1 MTAQSVDNLRTRAL
15 QVMNETAGFANDAPR
30 VGSLLRDMIDSGV
43 LGSVH
48 SITAAGASPTA
59 SAATNRLAIQTALDL
74 GGTVLFPG
82 GPGTVYDFDAQLRV
96 TQSNTVLWAPGGAKI
111 RPSVAIPILIAVGNV
126 DTQIITTEG
135 NTLASNA
142 AAGDL
147 SVALSAGKGAN
158 FTAGEF
164 ALILCDTII
173 PDHDAAVV
181 VQTCEII
188 NVYSV
193 ATDTLNLNRPLRYP
207 YTTAANAKI
216 YRVSWI
222 EGFGAYGLGIDGN
235 NQIAC
240 AIGLCLSCCLK
251 PEMKNLHFEDLQQR
265 GIRMQ
270 YNLEA
275 VIDSYFQSNGRSAL
289 FQGAPSNLN
298 AYAISEGGACEGLRA
313 TNLQIDRCRHGYTT
327 SGVVGNNGASS
338 PLNTPGF
345 GVPTGSII
353 SGDHVMAKGAGWD
366 THETGVD
373 ITFQD
378 CRTLG
383 SLGIGF
389 QDRCVRTKWVNCFAR
404 DTVGAAIQLGSDA
417 QKAELVNFRYE
428 RTNLGTD
435 EASGTDWTKK
445 SEISDNSVNPNLG
458 DGPPNILDNSSFE
471 IWERNTSFTAT
482 GGTANRWK
490 LTLGAGAAATLSR
503 GTLAETR
510 PDRGRYF
517 LRFNRTTT
525 GSGASRITQY
535 IDGVRSCAGK
545 RVTVSFDMR
554 DNLGGSDVNVFINQ
568 YFGTGGSPSG
578 DVTTAA
584 VVRTVDGAWR
594 RYNLHIDIP
603 LLTGKTIGSNEDS
616 HIQLA
621 IEFPTAAG
629 IALWDIDNVDMKVC
643 PVATNYVMRSP
654 ADEKR
659 ACALW
664 YEKSYNDGQN
674 PGSASTGG
682 RAQIAAYQSGLTDAK
697 IANLYTRTVHM
708 SRKGRSPTC
717 AVYAAVSG
725 TVGTIRNITQAIDVN
740 RDIIAGYQSFQVSP
754 TVAAVTAGNVVSG
767 DELEFHWTAAVAD
780 FE

>member
-1 MTAQSVDNLRTRAL
+1 MSIKRISQLPLLEAPASTSLVMVEEGGESRSSSIASVLAANGGLARDIRAYGA
-15 QVMNETAGFANDAPR
+15 VAG
-30 VGSLLRDMIDSGV
+30 G
-43 LGSVH
+43 
-48 SITAAGASPTA
+48 AAAV
-59 SAATNRLAIQTALDL
+59 NRQAIQDAIDD
-74 GGTVLFPG
+74 GGVILFPG
-82 GPGTVYDFDAQLRV
+82 SPGSVYDFDAQLTV
-96 TQSNTVLWAPGGAKI
+96 GLSNTVLWAPGGAKI

-142 AAGDL
+142 AAGAL

-158 FTAGEF
+158 FAAGAF

-188 NVYSV
+188 NIYSV

-207 YTTAANAKI
+207 YTTAANAQI
-216 YRVSWI
+216 YRVGWI

-270 YNLEA
+270 YCLEA
-275 VIDSYFQSNGRSAL
+275 VVDSYFQSNGRSAL

-353 SGDHVMAKGAGWD
+353 SGDHINAKGAGWD

-373 ITFQD
+373 ITFD
-378 CRTLG
+378 HCRTYG
-383 SLGIGF
+383 SLGVGA
-389 QDRCVRTKWVNCFAR
+389 QDRCVRTKWDNFFAR
-404 DTVGAAIQLGSDA
+404 DTIGAAIQLGSDA
-417 QKAELVNFRYE
+417 QEPELINFRYE

-435 EASGTDWTKK
+435 EASATDWTKK

-490 LTLGAGAAATLSR
+490 LTLGAGASVTVSR
-503 GTLAETR
+503 GALAETR
-510 PDRGRYF
+510 PDRGKYF
-517 LRFNRTTT
+517 LRFNRTVV
-525 GSGASRITQY
+525 GSGASRLTQY
-535 IDGVRSCAGK
+535 IDDVRSLAGK

-554 DNLGGSDVNVFINQ
+554 DDQDGTDVHFYVNQ
-568 YFGTGGSPSG
+568 YFGTGGTPSG

-629 IALWDIDNVDMKVC
+629 VAQWDIDNVDMKVW

-654 ADEKR
+654 AEEKR

-682 RAQIAAYQSGLTDAK
+682 RVQMADSVAAVATY
-697 IANLYTRTVHM
+697 NRVVHM
-708 SRKGRSPTC
+708 ARKGRSPTC
-717 AVYAAVSG
+717 STYAAVSG
-725 TVGTIRNITQAIDVN
+725 TAGALRNITQTIDID
-740 RDIIAGYQSFQVSP
+740 RDIIAGYQSFQVMV
-754 TVAAVTAGNVVSG
+754 TAANVAGGQVAASDVV
-767 DELEFHWTAAVAD
+767 EFHWTASVAD